1 MTSTTLV
8 TADQLLHM
16 PKDGYHHYELVA
28 GELRIMTPAG
38 WRHGDVA
45 GRLYDLVAAHVHSH
59 GLGKVFAAE
68 TGFLLARDPDTV
80 RAPDVAF
87 LANEHI
93 PATLPAETFW
103 PGAPD
108 LAVEVVSFDDTA
120 REVDEKARAWLA
132 AGSRMVWVVNPKSR
146 TVDVYRPAVD
156 VETLTEGD
164 SLSGGDVLAG
174 FACPVAEIFAN
185 R

>member
-1 MTSTTLV
+1 MTSTTRV

-16 PKDGYHHYELVA
+16 PRDGYHHYELVA

-45 GRLYDLVAAHVHSH
+45 GWLHGLLAAHIKSR

-108 LAVEVVSFDDTA
+108 LAVEVVSFDDSA
-120 REVDEKARAWLA
+120 REVDEKARGWLA
-132 AGSRMVWVVNPKSR
+132 AGSRMVWVVNPKTR
-146 TVDVYRPAVD
+146 TVSVYRPAVA

-174 FACPVAEIFAN
+174 FICPVAEIFPN